1 MMREIEYVPRESS
14 TQENRSKWTFASLLV
29 VIFVLIVTIGIL
41 LIYVICSQPYPYCT
55 STKCIERAFAIK
67 SSMDQNYDPCD
78 NFYKFVCNN
87 FEYANYGNQ
96 NPMEEFSNFR
106 KTTYRLNDMIQKMI
120 QMPIKKKDS
129 HPIRMIKKFY
139 AACSDKDEREKL
151 GLSVMDKYLTQANL
165 PRIPTIFT
173 LPEQNW
179 DNYTFNWVKTSVMM
193 KKIFGIDLFFKTVV
207 SNDSVTFLIVPDES
221 KIPILISKNGIKT
234 YENLYNSLFLSDKFK
249 SAMIH
254 LISEMFSSEMNV
266 KYFRK
271 IIEKIWLQ
279 FVNITEEAQFVV
291 EKYKKY
297 GPYLDRNDKTVVFSF
312 KDFQKITD
320 KKLKKNGLTPSKP
333 GDDWKSYVMMLH
345 KELSEKSTNFSNI
358 NVRLFENELDYIVNI
373 PSTLRKTS
381 GVMLEMF
388 AWWKAIDFMILHTT
402 DEMATT
408 LNNLLY
414 SFSDCLKLTINKFN
428 LAISHGLITEDFIS
442 TKPQI
447 MKFIENLLDSFQER
461 IEDIKWINDE
471 IKELIYK
478 KLASID
484 LFVGVPDW
492 ILDEKRVMKEYE
504 GIKIKNYT
512 HLDNLMQIVQMEV
525 LKNYNDPSSEDFY
538 RNLIEVKPYY
548 NSLTNSI
555 TIPWSILST
564 PFYNLGLPSL
574 EYGALGTLI
583 AYEIIDE
590 FFNILWSQEA
600 LQTTFKEKMKCFIE
614 QYGNFSESMQINEN
628 IADNEGTNIAFT
640 AMAKYFKT
648 TNVENKLPGLEIFS
662 SEQLFFISQAHVWCF
677 VKEPFLDIDGN
688 DEIITNEFNVNG
700 IVQNAAKFS
709 ESFNCP
715 LGSKMNPERKRCE
728 IW

>member
-1 MMREIEYVPRESS
+1 
-14 TQENRSKWTFASLLV
+14 
-29 VIFVLIVTIGIL
+29 
-41 LIYVICSQPYPYCT
+41 
-55 STKCIERAFAIK
+55 
-67 SSMDQNYDPCD
+67 
-78 NFYKFVCNN
+78 
-87 FEYANYGNQ
+87 
-96 NPMEEFSNFR
+96 
-106 KTTYRLNDMIQKMI
+106 
-120 QMPIKKKDS
+120 
-129 HPIRMIKKFY
+129 
-139 AACSDKDEREKL
+139 
-151 GLSVMDKYLTQANL
+151 
-165 PRIPTIFT
+165 
-173 LPEQNW
+173 
-179 DNYTFNWVKTSVMM
+179 
-193 KKIFGIDLFFKTVV
+193 
-207 SNDSVTFLIVPDES
+207 
-221 KIPILISKNGIKT
+221 
-234 YENLYNSLFLSDKFK
+234 
-249 SAMIH
+249 MIH

-312 KDFQKITD
+312 KDFQKLTD

-358 NVRLFENELDYIVNI
+358 NVRLFENELDYIANI
-373 PSTLRKTS
+373 PSTLRKTP

-414 SFSDCLKLTINKFN
+414 SFSGD
-428 LAISHGLITEDFIS
+428 E
-442 TKPQI
+442 
-447 MKFIENLLDSFQER
+447 

-648 TNVENKLPGLEIFS
+648 TNMENKLPGLETFS